1 ANFIKPTHDKQD
13 FEKSQLYQK
22 LIIRLKDMTTEY
34 WDLHSHL
41 IGYQKKPRASVS
53 PTPPGMLTASDTIA
67 EPSERN
73 AVGAGLS
80 VAPWRGGTRD
90 HPASAIPIAFAPP
103 HLSVPAG
110 TSGHAPCSMPAAQ
123 MVPATDS
130 AETRKRRNEDDVQ
143 MDPCKRQ
150 AIQSLEVDNQI
161 CQRMTERDL
170 NEFEHLKFEN
180 QQLHEECLELEVA
193 EKELLLKGATVKAP
207 NSAGGGAIQEFTER
221 VHFRHS
227 CEDAYAV
234 DVTGLGFLPQN
245 EDEESQTLQRKLN
258 LNLQWLAT

>member
-1 ANFIKPTHDKQD
+1 
-13 FEKSQLYQK
+13 
-22 LIIRLKDMTTEY
+22 
-34 WDLHSHL
+34 
-41 IGYQKKPRASVS
+41 
-53 PTPPGMLTASDTIA
+53 MLTASDTIA

-80 VAPWRGGTRD
+80 VAPWRDGTRD

-150 AIQSLEVDNQI
+150 AIQSLEVDNQVSLRSI
-161 CQRMTERDL
+161 
-170 NEFEHLKFEN
+170 
-180 QQLHEECLELEVA
+180 A
-193 EKELLLKGATVKAP
+193 
-207 NSAGGGAIQEFTER
+207 S
-221 VHFRHS
+221 
-227 CEDAYAV
+227 
-234 DVTGLGFLPQN
+234 
-245 EDEESQTLQRKLN
+245 
-258 LNLQWLAT
+258 